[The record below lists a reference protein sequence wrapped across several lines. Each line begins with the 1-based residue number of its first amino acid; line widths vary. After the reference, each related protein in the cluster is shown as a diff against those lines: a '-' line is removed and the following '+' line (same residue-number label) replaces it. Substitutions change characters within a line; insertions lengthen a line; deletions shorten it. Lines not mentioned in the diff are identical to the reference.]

1 MKRNHSITFLC
12 SLFFLSLLTCTKQ
25 PSNELVDLGQNED
38 LRAIE
43 ATIKAA
49 YDGLSFTKDKKADF
63 ETLDRVF
70 IKEAIFRSFREGD
83 MVTFFKEPY
92 FANYK
97 GAVESGSFEAIVERE
112 IWGKTQIFGNIA
124 QRLST
129 YELFYNDLSK
139 PQERGVNSFH
149 LVKIDGEW
157 KITSTIYDVEKSGQP
172 IPLEFLN

>member
-1 MKRNHSITFLC
+1 MLGCGNPPT
-12 SLFFLSLLTCTKQ
+12 
-25 PSNELVDLGQNED
+25 NVVVDMGNSED

-49 YDGLSFTKDKKADF
+49 YDGLSFTADKKADF

-83 MVTFFKEPY
+83 MNTFFKEPY
-92 FANYK
+92 FASYK
-97 GAVESGSFEAIVERE
+97 SAVESGSFEAIVERE

-129 YELFYNDLSK
+129 YELFYNDLTK

-157 KITSTIYDVEKSGQP
+157 KITSTIYDVEKSGQS
-172 IPLEFLN
+172 IPEAFLK